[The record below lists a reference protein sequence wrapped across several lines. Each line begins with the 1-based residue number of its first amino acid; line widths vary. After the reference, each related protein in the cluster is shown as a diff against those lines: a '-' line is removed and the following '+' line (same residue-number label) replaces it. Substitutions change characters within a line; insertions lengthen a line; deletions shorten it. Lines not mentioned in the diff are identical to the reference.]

1 MYSRRFRQLHSGRDI
16 GRGVADCGGRGVCQ
30 ISERGRFAVLDIREN
45 IPVSRL
51 KRNRLMIEQDVDW
64 SKCEDV
70 ESVPG
75 RLSGAWVIKGT
86 RVPAQAVVD
95 NARAGCTAEEIATEI
110 FELPLER
117 VKGVLRFA
125 KIGTPSKDENS
136 ARREHPA
143 GRASR
148 RLCRYGAGHAET
160 GNPRNHAS
168 STGVRQDSSP
178 TEMSLSAVGWREA
191 KR

>member
-1 MYSRRFRQLHSGRDI
+1 MT
-16 GRGVADCGGRGVCQ
+16 
-30 ISERGRFAVLDIREN
+30 EE
-45 IPVSRL
+45 
-51 KRNRLMIEQDVDW
+51 EVDW

-95 NARAGCTAEEIATEI
+95 NERAGCTAEEIATEI

-125 KIGTPSKDENS
+125 KIRTPS
-136 ARREHPA
+136 R
-143 GRASR
+143 G
-148 RLCRYGAGHAET
+148 
-160 GNPRNHAS
+160 
-168 STGVRQDSSP
+168 
-178 TEMSLSAVGWREA
+178 
-191 KR
+191 

>member
-1 MYSRRFRQLHSGRDI
+1 
-16 GRGVADCGGRGVCQ
+16 
-30 ISERGRFAVLDIREN
+30 
-45 IPVSRL
+45 
-51 KRNRLMIEQDVDW
+51 MIEQDVDW

-95 NARAGCTAEEIATEI
+95 NARAGCTAKEIATEI

-125 KIGTPSKDENS
+125 KIGTLSK
-136 ARREHPA
+136 
-143 GRASR
+143 G
-148 RLCRYGAGHAET
+148 
-160 GNPRNHAS
+160 
-168 STGVRQDSSP
+168 
-178 TEMSLSAVGWREA
+178 
-191 KR
+191 